1 MKLFKKRVVGDIDSI
16 FSARAVDKWNELDE
30 KSKKTVVAIS
40 VNAVKINSSSIGY

>member
-30 KSKKTVVAIS
+30 KSKTVVAIS